1 MSNGDDTQQFNCASQ
16 VCCNNDD
23 GDRTKRIRSW
33 EKILTHALGA
43 GPYTPVQIA
52 EYLDDTW
59 DVAGKGTLYAFK
71 EWVVKV
77 YTAGSPHHD

>member
-1 MSNGDDTQQFNCASQ
+1 MSNGDDQQQFNCAAQ
-16 VCCNNDD
+16 VCCDADD

-33 EKILTHALGA
+33 ETILTHALGP